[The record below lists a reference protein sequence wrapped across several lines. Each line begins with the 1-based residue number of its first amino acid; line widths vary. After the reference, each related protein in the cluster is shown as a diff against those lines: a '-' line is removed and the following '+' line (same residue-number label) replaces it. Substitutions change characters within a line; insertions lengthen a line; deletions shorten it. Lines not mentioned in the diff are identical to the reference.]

1 MAALAPHLIPPL
13 LSDISPLLCPPLLSQ
28 VIKEIQGHLDDF
40 NLEAEYGTHSKIRLL
55 SGGQKVKLV
64 LAAAMWNR

>member
-1 MAALAPHLIPPL
+1 MHYPYTHPHMKICK
-13 LSDISPLLCPPLLSQ
+13 IHAQ

-64 LAAAMWNR
+64 LAAAMWNRPVILQE